1 MLRKGNEIWVAH
13 HMLPGTAEV
22 TCPRPRGDG
31 AGCHAYPCQA
41 ELPRIHA
48 DNCSAPLQVDFQDCG
63 AVAIPTLWIVA
74 CTVCPQ
80 PTQIGSYFRVLHQ
93 RSSGSEPCVVS
104 VIRALRSALHILY
117 LMVRGC
123 CAAKTQQT
131 TRRRLRMLQRRHR
144 PGLSPPLWRP
154 ESRIDGQTWT
164 ASKNDG
170 GSTVLLVRHRHV
182 HHWWTAVRRGQRR
195 SGASKAFG

>member
-1 MLRKGNEIWVAH
+1 MLARLLCRPTTLGLGRTSARALRANTASPMLRKGNEIWVAP

-48 DNCSAPLQVDFQDCG
+48 DNCSAPSQVDFQDCG
-63 AVAIPTLWIVA
+63 AVAIPTQWMVA

-93 RSSGSEPCVVS
+93 RSSGSEPCIVS
-104 VIRALRSALHILY
+104 VIRALRSALHTL
-117 LMVRGC
+117 
-123 CAAKTQQT
+123 
-131 TRRRLRMLQRRHR
+131 
-144 PGLSPPLWRP
+144 
-154 ESRIDGQTWT
+154 
-164 ASKNDG
+164 
-170 GSTVLLVRHRHV
+170 
-182 HHWWTAVRRGQRR
+182 
-195 SGASKAFG
+195 